1 MTFEIKKYLVKPTN
15 GPKNEPRETDS
26 NQKRFCLDVVD
37 SMDLDTL
44 EIVYD
49 QLIGSYDNYDE
60 KDMMFEISD
69 HYNDEGQEY
78 NNLLEEVN
86 QLNINVAGTTI

>member
-1 MTFEIKKYLVKPTN
+1 MDPKMNQEKLIQIK
-15 GPKNEPRETDS
+15 
-26 NQKRFCLDVVD
+26 KRFCLDVVD

-44 EIVYD
+44 LEIVYD
-49 QLIGSYDNYDE
+49 QLYSSYDHYDE
-60 KDMMFEISD
+60 KDMQFEISD

>member
-1 MTFEIKKYLVKPTN
+1 MDPKMNQEKLIQIK
-15 GPKNEPRETDS
+15 
-26 NQKRFCLDVVD
+26 KRFCLDVVD
-37 SMDLDTL
+37 SMDLDTLL

-78 NNLLEEVN
+78 NKLLEEVN
-86 QLNINVAGTTI
+86 QLNVNVAGTTI